1 MNFLNKIANGFVMA
15 FGITQP
21 TPSQQKTATVFIAV
35 LLVGVVCFL
44 IVMALLLL
52 HDFHG

>member
-1 MNFLNKIANGFVMA
+1 MNFLDRIAHGFIMA

-21 TPSQQKTATVFIAV
+21 TPSQQKTATLFIAA
-35 LLVGVVCFL
+35 LLAGVVGIL